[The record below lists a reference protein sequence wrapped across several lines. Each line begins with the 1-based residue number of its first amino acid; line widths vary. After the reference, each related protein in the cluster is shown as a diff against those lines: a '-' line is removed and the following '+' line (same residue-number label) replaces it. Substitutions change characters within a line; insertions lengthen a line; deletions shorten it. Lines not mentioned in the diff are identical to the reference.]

1 MEDQLHRLDSAFKAI
16 QSRDNDQRRAA
27 ERYLLDLP
35 LKTSLVDFLIDY
47 ISSFNHFE
55 QENRIQAAILLKNR
69 VLDELDVRDFLILAK
84 E

>member
-55 QENRIQAAILLKNR
+55 
-69 VLDELDVRDFLILAK
+69 
-84 E
+84 